1 VEELLR
7 LDGPF
12 VAIARTAT
20 RDTEI
25 GGHPVKEGEK
35 VIIYWA
41 SADRDGAEF
50 PDPDTFSLD
59 RSNNRHLAFGAGP
72 HRCAG
77 SNLARMNMRL
87 ALGELVHRLEDLKL
101 QEGTDIH
108 YHATFTRAPLAVPIT
123 FAPGHRVAVD
133 AA

>member
-1 VEELLR
+1 MKKG
-7 LDGPF
+7 D
-12 VAIARTAT
+12 
-20 RDTEI
+20 
-25 GGHPVKEGEK
+25 K

-41 SADRDGAEF
+41 SADHDDAEF
-50 PDPDTFSLD
+50 PHADRFALD

-77 SNLARMNMRL
+77 SNLARMNMRI
-87 ALGELVHRLEDLKL
+87 ALGELVHRLEDIKL
-101 QEGTDIH
+101 QEGTEIH

-123 FAPGHRVAVD
+123 FVPGHRVAVD